1 MADEFEAFWAVYP
14 KRVGKLAARQA
25 FKRARNTASLDGILT
40 GVELYRLNK
49 PSWAEWAHP
58 SSWLNAGRWMDEYDA
73 RQISGTPWEPLLC
86 SHRPECHGRAACDL
100 RTKLD
105 AMKAQAQ
112 A

>member
-1 MADEFEAFWAVYP
+1 MTEFDTFWEAYP

-40 GVELYRLNK
+40 GVERYRLNK

-58 SSWLNAGRWMDEYDA
+58 SSWLNAGRWMDEYTE
-73 RQISGTPWEPLLC
+73 QVTGTRWEPLVC
-86 SHRPECHGRAACDL
+86 PHQPECHGRAACDL

-105 AMKAQAQ
+105 AMKAQATS
-112 A
+112 